1 MAYIAL
7 NTNEVCVYSIK
18 ENKVLYSFVSYNGK
32 TTSILIDN
40 FIDEQIIFMNGLKT
54 EQANYLIIVTRTACI
69 LYLV

>member
-32 TTSILIDN
+32 TASIIMHKC
-40 FIDEQIIFMNGLKT
+40 IDEQIIFMNGLKT

>member
-32 TTSILIDN
+32 TTA
-40 FIDEQIIFMNGLKT
+40 IFV
-54 EQANYLIIVTRTACI
+54 IIV
-69 LYLV
+69 

>member
-18 ENKVLYSFVSYNGK
+18 ENRVLYSFISYNGK
-32 TTSILIDN
+32 HFLPSDPNL
-40 FIDEQIIFMNGLKT
+40 DEQIIFLNGIKT
-54 EQANYLIIVTRTACI
+54 DAANYLIIVTRTACI